1 MRERHGGTALLPP
14 QAATVAR
21 RPAGLVQ
28 VVLADEAP
36 LMHLAVRS
44 VLAAMPG
51 FTLAAAAAGLAE
63 AEQLILRV
71 HPDLLVTDADLAG
84 ESGIA
89 LCRWARQAYPG
100 VVTVILTN
108 RDEPLLV
115 QAALAAG
122 VSAYLLKSSAQETLT
137 ANLCVAV
144 RGERVLDDRLGRP
157 HHWRGEAEIAMESG
171 LSRREREVLGEMLA
185 GHSNKIIASA
195 LCISEDT
202 VKSHV
207 KAIFRK
213 LGARD
218 RAHAVAL
225 ALGTAS
231 VGDVPGTSA
240 LAGAGRGTMPRPSPW
255 PGGDPATSY
264 TGHSPAGGYPG
275 GQPPP
280 ACHPPWLPRQ
290 RAGQ

>member
-100 VVTVILTN
+100 VVTVILT
-108 RDEPLLV
+108 
-115 QAALAAG
+115 G
-122 VSAYLLKSSAQETLT
+122 VRLPAQE
-137 ANLCVAV
+137 
-144 RGERVLDDRLGRP
+144 
-157 HHWRGEAEIAMESG
+157 
-171 LSRREREVLGEMLA
+171 
-185 GHSNKIIASA
+185 
-195 LCISEDT
+195 
-202 VKSHV
+202 
-207 KAIFRK
+207 
-213 LGARD
+213 LGAGDTD
-218 RAHAVAL
+218 REPARRRARR
-225 ALGTAS
+225 
-231 VGDVPGTSA
+231 
-240 LAGAGRGTMPRPSPW
+240 AGAG
-255 PGGDPATSY
+255 
-264 TGHSPAGGYPG
+264 
-275 GQPPP
+275 
-280 ACHPPWLPRQ
+280 
-290 RAGQ
+290 

>member
-1 MRERHGGTALLPP
+1 
-14 QAATVAR
+14 
-21 RPAGLVQ
+21 
-28 VVLADEAP
+28 
-36 LMHLAVRS
+36 
-44 VLAAMPG
+44 
-51 FTLAAAAAGLAE
+51 
-63 AEQLILRV
+63 
-71 HPDLLVTDADLAG
+71 
-84 ESGIA
+84 
-89 LCRWARQAYPG
+89 
-100 VVTVILTN
+100 
-108 RDEPLLV
+108 
-115 QAALAAG
+115 
-122 VSAYLLKSSAQETLT
+122 
-137 ANLCVAV
+137 
-144 RGERVLDDRLGRP
+144 
-157 HHWRGEAEIAMESG
+157 
-171 LSRREREVLGEMLA
+171 
-185 GHSNKIIASA
+185 
-195 LCISEDT
+195 

-240 LAGAGRGTMPRPSPW
+240 LAGARRGTMPRPSPW